1 MLKFGLKEVL
11 ILLHLALGYPAASE
25 RLGSLGLSPGFGI
38 YAALFGILAAA
49 LFLTAHI
56 RNGPLRWL
64 CALIL
69 AASAFF
75 LDSFERV
82 TADHMSYDVF
92 ITMLSSTGSEADAL
106 FQHRRAILLSLLSG
120 SLLLLGIGLK
130 PRPMPR
136 QVRLASFF
144 AAPAAV
150 LLLAAILFARGGEGA
165 RGLPGAF
172 PPLSYSALLAYE
184 AGTGEVGP
192 RQPVRLRPAAP
203 LAGRD
208 IVLIIDESIAGNY
221 LDLNTKGGARSG
233 LAEPRPGVRIHR
245 YGYAASITNCSVG
258 VNVTLRY
265 GGTRSDYRRI
275 NAVMPSVWA
284 YAKQAGMRTAYLD
297 AQLTGGRLHSLMDA
311 AERREIDD
319 FTQFDAV
326 PVRDRDMAVAD
337 KLAELLGNDR
347 SDFILVNKVGAHF
360 PIHDKYPDAFM
371 RHRPVLPR
379 GGWLNVAETGSRAG
393 FGGSA
398 EDWVRYR
405 NAYRNTLEW
414 NVGAFFD
421 RLLARAD
428 LSRATI
434 VYTSDHGQD
443 LHERGNAGSNTHCGT
458 EPAAEEGL
466 VTLVAIE
473 GEHLNTLPWEQ
484 NLAANRNRVSH
495 YQIFPTLLAL
505 MGYEQAAVQP
515 IYGDTLVVK
524 SRDDFTF
531 NTRFNARLGKEPV
544 WKKIDL
550 NSIVQPP
557 AADSEKP

>member
-1 MLKFGLKEVL
+1 
-11 ILLHLALGYPAASE
+11 
-25 RLGSLGLSPGFGI
+25 
-38 YAALFGILAAA
+38 
-49 LFLTAHI
+49 
-56 RNGPLRWL
+56 
-64 CALIL
+64 
-69 AASAFF
+69 
-75 LDSFERV
+75 
-82 TADHMSYDVF
+82 
-92 ITMLSSTGSEADAL
+92 
-106 FQHRRAILLSLLSG
+106 
-120 SLLLLGIGLK
+120 
-130 PRPMPR
+130 
-136 QVRLASFF
+136 
-144 AAPAAV
+144 
-150 LLLAAILFARGGEGA
+150 
-165 RGLPGAF
+165 
-172 PPLSYSALLAYE
+172 
-184 AGTGEVGP
+184 
-192 RQPVRLRPAAP
+192 
-203 LAGRD
+203 
-208 IVLIIDESIAGNY
+208 
-221 LDLNTKGGARSG
+221 
-233 LAEPRPGVRIHR
+233 
-245 YGYAASITNCSVG
+245 
-258 VNVTLRY
+258 
-265 GGTRSDYRRI
+265 
-275 NAVMPSVWA
+275 MPSVWA

-297 AQLTGGRLHSLMDA
+297 AQLTGGRLHSLMDS
-311 AERREIDD
+311 AERREIDE

-347 SDFILVNKVGAHF
+347 SEFILVNKVGAHF

-405 NAYRNTLEW
+405 NAYRNTIEW

-421 RLLARAD
+421 RLFARAD

-458 EPAAEEGL
+458 DPAAEEGL

-473 GEHLNTLPWEQ
+473 GEQLDTLPWEQ

-505 MGYEQAAVQP
+505 MGYDQAAVQP
-515 IYGDTLVVK
+515 IYGDSLVVK

-550 NSIVQPP
+550 SSVVQPP
-557 AADSEKP
+557 AGDSEKP